1 MKKFFIFTL
10 MMTLLVSFGLVNAQD
25 DALAG
30 VDPTG
35 AVITYWHEWDGEQQV
50 GIDAVIDAF
59 EASNEWGITV
69 EQVQLGSSRVIRENM
84 STGIVSGEL
93 PNLTGAAFVQSAQ
106 NWYLDGIIVP
116 LDVYY
121 DHPEYG
127 FSEEELAQLNQDL
140 LDINRPAIA
149 PYDGQ
154 LLTWPVGMSA
164 NVLTVNLEMLAELGF
179 DGPPTDLETFR
190 EIACAANELTSFDDG
205 DVQGF
210 PVRTSAFDMWSFM
223 VAQGGVVFDTE
234 ANRYNIT
241 DDASIATLQF
251 FQDLFND
258 GCAYLPDGPFVN
270 TADFA
275 FGLNPMAV
283 GSSVGVPFIQG
294 DINDSGSGIENWV
307 NTTVPWSEGNRTIQ
321 PSLRGVAIIDS
332 TPEENLATWLFLKF
346 WATDMDA
353 QVAWT
358 EGAQYQP
365 YNNATRDALSQEFL
379 DANLQFTSIFNA
391 LGDES
396 INIWSPPAHPS
407 GRDVSSVFEEL
418 IVNILTGGAD
428 VAEAAA
434 DAEVEMNEIYQ
445 EDLDM
450 LGG

>member
-106 NWYLDGIIVP
+106 NWYLDGVIVP

>member
-1 MKKFFIFTL
+1 
-10 MMTLLVSFGLVNAQD
+10 V
-25 DALAG
+25 
-30 VDPTG
+30 
-35 AVITYWHEWDGEQQV
+35 
-50 GIDAVIDAF
+50 
-59 EASNEWGITV
+59 
-69 EQVQLGSSRVIRENM
+69 R
-84 STGIVSGEL
+84 
-93 PNLTGAAFVQSAQ
+93 
-106 NWYLDGIIVP
+106 
-116 LDVYY
+116 
-121 DHPEYG
+121 
-127 FSEEELAQLNQDL
+127 
-140 LDINRPAIA
+140 
-149 PYDGQ
+149 
-154 LLTWPVGMSA
+154 A
-164 NVLTVNLEMLAELGF
+164 N
-179 DGPPTDLETFR
+179 
-190 EIACAANELTSFDDG
+190 
-205 DVQGF
+205 
-210 PVRTSAFDMWSFM
+210 AFDMWSFM
-223 VAQGGVVFDTE
+223 VAQGGVVFDAE
-234 ANRYNIT
+234 ADRYHIT

-251 FQDLFND
+251 FQDLFD
-258 GCAYLPDGPFVN
+258 EGCAYLPDGSFVN

-321 PSLRGVAIIDS
+321 PSLRGVAIVQG

-346 WATDMDA
+346 WATNMDA

-379 DANLQFTSIFNA
+379 DANLQFSSIFNA

-407 GRDVSSVFEEL
+407 GRDVTAVFEEL